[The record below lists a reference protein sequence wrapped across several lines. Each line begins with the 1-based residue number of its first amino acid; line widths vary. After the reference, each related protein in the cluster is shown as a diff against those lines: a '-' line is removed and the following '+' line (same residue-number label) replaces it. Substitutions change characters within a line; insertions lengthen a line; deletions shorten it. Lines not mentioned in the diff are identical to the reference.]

1 MNHFPNQFHVQE
13 ANPGFVP
20 EPSSR
25 VRRMYPYLN
34 EQLTLQIKQEK
45 LNRLRKGKMCE
56 GGGGVK
62 GQGIVKGTQA
72 SRIDN
77 FNFARQ

>member
-1 MNHFPNQFHVQE
+1 
-13 ANPGFVP
+13 
-20 EPSSR
+20 
-25 VRRMYPYLN
+25 MYPYLN

>member
-1 MNHFPNQFHVQE
+1 MNYLPNQFNVQKT
-13 ANPGFVP
+13 NPVFVA
-20 EPSSR
+20 EPSPR

-45 LNRLRKGKMCE
+45 LNRLRKRKMCE

-62 GQGIVKGTQA
+62 AQGFVRGTQA

-77 FNFARQ
+77 FNLARQ